1 MNMDKNPE
9 NKVLLSCSCE
19 NCELKSLFFNHFEKA
34 ELDKICSDKIER
46 TYKKGQTIFKQ
57 GDEIKDFIYLKSGLV
72 KLFRQTENNKE
83 QIIAIAK
90 PLDFVSILG
99 VFSTKF
105 FSYSVTALEE
115 SVTCSIDIK
124 TITELALSSSHL
136 AFNIL
141 EKISST
147 TDRII
152 IDMMNIREK
161 HLRGRIAVILL
172 QFAENIYQKNE
183 FELPISR
190 KELAEYIG
198 MTTEN
203 VIRILSE
210 FRKDKL
216 IKINGKGI
224 EISDYLRLKQIA
236 DFG

>member
-1 MNMDKNPE
+1 MNSNSEKDI
-9 NKVLLSCSCE
+9 LSYCSCE
-19 NCELKSLFFNHFEKA
+19 NCELKALFFNHFDKS
-34 ELDKICSDKIER
+34 ELARICSDKIEK
-46 TYKKGQTIFKQ
+46 TYKKGQIIFKQ
-57 GDEIKDFIYLKSGLV
+57 GDDIQDFIYLKSGLV

-90 PLDFVSILG
+90 PLEFVSIMG
-99 VFSTKF
+99 IFSTRY
-105 FSYSVTALEE
+105 FSYSVTAIEE
-115 SVTCSIDIK
+115 SVTCSIDIE
-124 TITELALSSSHL
+124 TIKNLALTSSHL

-141 EKISST
+141 EKICST

-224 EISDYLRLKQIA
+224 EIQDFQRLKQIA